1 MRKLIF
7 LLALFC
13 VFQFGHKTKEVEC
26 NTSAFWS
33 YTTKDSLPLYDS
45 PGGKIIR
52 FLKND
57 PANDDFV
64 GAFKILSKR
73 GNALRIASFLSAK
86 RLGWIYLNDSI
97 CVFSRA
103 YQGGLKLYEKP
114 TEESEVSCVIEEY
127 DPGMYSVIDCYQDW
141 LKVKRILHGKV
152 YEGWMPPEMQCPEI
166 MTTCS

>member
-57 PANDDFV
+57 PANDDYVVF
-64 GAFKILSKR
+64 AIHRKR
-73 GNALRIASFLSAK
+73 GNALEVTAYTFDIK
-86 RLGWIYLNDSI
+86 NPGWIYLNDSI

-103 YQGGLKLYEKP
+103 YQGNLKLYKEP
-114 TEESEVSCVIEEY
+114 TEESGISCIIEEY
-127 DPGMYSVIDCYQDW
+127 DPDMYSVIDCYKDW

-152 YEGWMPPEMQCPEI
+152 YIGWMPPEMQCPSVY
-166 MTTCS
+166 TTCS